1 MPRLLRYILAAIILS
16 LAATT
21 THAQSSLNKSERTT
35 IAAKLQSIT
44 LKDVAGSYVKVK
56 EVRIRNRKVEVRA
69 SAELAYYPMRKES
82 IKQIYDTVRAALPEK
97 FRNYNI
103 AIYSDGKLIDNLI
116 PQYYNPNHTSKH
128 FTYRDAK
135 PLITRSSRVSQP
147 TNGLQNRH
155 IALWQSHGRFYKN
168 AADEWRWQRSRL
180 WETVEDL
187 YTQSYVIPYV
197 LPMLERAGA
206 TVLLPRERSMRTE
219 EVILD
224 NDKGVTP
231 STYRETS
238 GTTEWTDAG
247 TGFAHIHETYPTGH
261 NPFTDGTARMI
272 ATSNDPDNIATATW
286 GGTIPTSG
294 LYTLYISYSTQTNS
308 VSDARYTV
316 HASGADHSFTVNQT
330 MGGAMWIPL
339 GEFYFEAGEH
349 QALVTLTNYSTEH
362 GVVTAD
368 AVKIGGGMGNIRRG
382 TTKVNEEGDTI
393 LDERVSGYPRFTE
406 GARYWLQWSGF
417 PTDVYAAKENT
428 DDYKEDYMSR
438 AHWVNYL
445 MGGSEQLRD
454 STGKRIPIDLTL
466 AMHSDAGVRDNDD
479 VVGTLGIYCTR
490 DNKGKFAL
498 NASRT
503 RSRDLTDIIMTQIV
517 DDIRAL
523 HEPDWKR
530 RGMWDRAYYEARIP
544 SCPTM
549 LLELLSHQNYGDMS
563 YGLDPTF
570 RFDVSRAIYKGILR
584 YLSSQYHFDYVV
596 QPLPVRNFAVVLN
609 GDTAHL
615 SWQPTT
621 DPLEPTATPEYYVLY
636 TRIDGGGFDTG
647 RRIDGTEATVVQ
659 SPNRMY
665 SYRITAVNSGGESF
679 DSETLS
685 ACHIPTAKGNVL
697 VINNFTRVSAPERI
711 STDSL
716 AGFVHTYDGGVPYIE
731 DISFIGEQRI
741 FDRSLARS
749 ENDMNALG
757 TSHHDYAT
765 VVFAGNSFDYPT
777 THGSSIVAAG
787 YSFSSAS
794 SGAVEAGRVQLG
806 GFNAVDI
813 ILGKQRTTTIG
824 RSNVQRHEVLPEPLQ
839 HKLRQYTDAG
849 GALLVSGAY
858 TFADLSTA
866 EDMAFATEV
875 LHTTYGGYDTAANRV
890 ITPITLFAKRQS
902 PTCMI
907 GEVQFNKERCSDIYA
922 LESVEVVNPAGD
934 DAHSILLYDS
944 GESAAVAYFGDH
956 RAIVMGFPIEAITD
970 DATRNRAMAKS
981 LYFLLEQKRPEPKP
995 VEEIET
1001 TKRGK
1006 RNKRN
1011 RK

>member
-1 MPRLLRYILAAIILS
+1 MTRLAQYILIISLLFCVTSLS
-16 LAATT
+16 
-21 THAQSSLNKSERTT
+21 AQSSLNKRERTA
-35 IAAKLQSIT
+35 IASTLQSIT
-44 LKDVAGSYVKVK
+44 LPEVAGSYVKVN
-56 EVRIRNRKVEVRA
+56 EVRIRNRKVEVKA
-69 SAELAYYPMRKES
+69 SAELAYYPMRHES
-82 IKQIYDTVRAALPEK
+82 IKRIYDSVRNALPEK
-97 FRNYNI
+97 YRNYDL

-116 PQYYNPNHTSKH
+116 PQYYNPTHTSKS
-128 FTYRDAK
+128 FTYRK
-135 PLITRSSRVSQP
+135 GVPLITRSSELSQP

-155 IALWQSHGRFYKN
+155 IALWQSHGRYYKN
-168 AADEWRWQRSRL
+168 KADDWYWQRIRL

-187 YTQSYVIPYV
+187 YTQSYVIPYIV
-197 LPMLERAGA
+197 PMLERAGA
-206 TVLLPRERSMRTE
+206 NVLLPRERSMRTE
-219 EVILD
+219 EIILD
-224 NDKGVTP
+224 NDGGISP
-231 STYRETS
+231 AIYRETN
-238 GTTEWTDAG
+238 GTTEWKSAG
-247 TGFAHIHETYPTGH
+247 MGLAHLHEVYPTGH
-261 NPFTDGTARMI
+261 NPFADGTARMI
-272 ATSNDPDNIATATW
+272 ATTSDEANIATATW
-286 GGTIPTSG
+286 GGTIPTAG
-294 LYTLYISYSTQTNS
+294 IYTLYISYSSLANS
-308 VSDARYTV
+308 VSDAHYTV
-316 HASGADHSFTVNQT
+316 HASGADHTFTINQK
-330 MGGAMWIPL
+330 MGGAMWIAL

-349 QALVTLTNYSTEH
+349 ERLVTLSNYSSEQ
-362 GVVTAD
+362 GVVSAD
-368 AVKIGGGMGNIRRG
+368 AIKIGGGMGNIGRSA
-382 TTKVNEEGDTI
+382 NASDTI
-393 LDERVSGYPRFTE
+393 TIANTSGYPRFTE

-417 PTDVYAAKENT
+417 PTDVYSPKDNT

-438 AHWVNYL
+438 AHWVNHL
-445 MGGSEQLRD
+445 MGGSENLAD

-498 NASRT
+498 NTSRL
-503 RSRDLTDIIMTQIV
+503 RSRDLTDVVMTQIV
-517 DDIRAL
+517 EDIRAL
-523 HEPDWKR
+523 HEPEWKR

-544 SCPTM
+544 NCPTM

-615 SWQPTT
+615 SWQPTA
-621 DPLEPTATPEYYVLY
+621 DPLEPTATPEYYILY
-636 TRIDGGGFDTG
+636 TRIDSGGFDTG
-647 RRIDGTEATVVQ
+647 RRIDGTETTVVQ

-685 ACHIPTAKGNVL
+685 ACHIPAAKGNVL
-697 VINNFTRVSAPERI
+697 VINNFTRVSAPERM

-794 SGAVEAGRVQLG
+794 SGAVETGCVKLD

-813 ILGKQRTTTIG
+813 ILGK
-824 RSNVQRHEVLPEPLQ
+824 
-839 HKLRQYTDAG
+839 
-849 GALLVSGAY
+849 
-858 TFADLSTA
+858 
-866 EDMAFATEV
+866 
-875 LHTTYGGYDTAANRV
+875 
-890 ITPITLFAKRQS
+890 
-902 PTCMI
+902 
-907 GEVQFNKERCSDIYA
+907 
-922 LESVEVVNPAGD
+922 
-934 DAHSILLYDS
+934 
-944 GESAAVAYFGDH
+944 
-956 RAIVMGFPIEAITD
+956 
-970 DATRNRAMAKS
+970 
-981 LYFLLEQKRPEPKP
+981 
-995 VEEIET
+995 
-1001 TKRGK
+1001 
-1006 RNKRN
+1006 
-1011 RK
+1011 